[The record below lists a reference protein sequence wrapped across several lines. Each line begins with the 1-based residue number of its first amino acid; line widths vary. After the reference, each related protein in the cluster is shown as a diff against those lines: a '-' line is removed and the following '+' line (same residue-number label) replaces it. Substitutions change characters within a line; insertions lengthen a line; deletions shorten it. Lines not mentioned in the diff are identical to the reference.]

1 MKNRFLFLFLCGSF
15 LLAQTDTD
23 VYVLDLASLG
33 VNPLNISKN
42 PGYDN
47 QPSFWDK
54 DHLLYSSTMADQ
66 TDIVRYHLNNPR
78 LERLTN
84 TSYGSE
90 YSPLRIPGSED
101 FSAIRLDTTG
111 LQRLYRYD
119 LEGKSQL
126 LFSPLKIGYHRW
138 VSPSSALCTVL
149 VENRMDLVLADSAKS
164 PKIIAKQ
171 VGRSIHAI
179 PKTHLFSFIQQTEG
193 QAIVHSY
200 DPISKEITKL
210 LTLPKGVQ
218 DIAWLPSG
226 ILVFGQGNTLYQWNS
241 KTSNGVEE
249 WKKLEG
255 IKNITR
261 LAVSPNG
268 QLLALVGEE

>member
-23 VYVLDLASLG
+23 VYVLDLASLR

-42 PGYDN
+42 PDYDN

-54 DHLLYSSTMADQ
+54 DHLLFSSTMADQ

-138 VSPSSALCTVL
+138 VSSNSALCTVL

-164 PKIIAKQ
+164 SKIIAKQ

-179 PKTHLFSFIQQTEG
+179 PKTRLFSFIQQTEG
-193 QAIVHSY
+193 QAFVNSY
-200 DPISKEITKL
+200 DPISNEITKL

-226 ILVFGQGNTLYQWNS
+226 ILIFGQGNTLYQWNS
-241 KTSNGVEE
+241 KISNGVEE